1 MYVCL
6 PEGTH
11 RSEEAV
17 IKYADHMRVSI
28 LKSAIHYIKHYNY
41 VRCRTS
47 LKMNMPVQRDSAY
60 RTLIYT
66 NIEARDTRVWC
77 EALES
82 VPKSVKMTMQ
92 YITAR
97 LR

>member
-11 RSEEAV
+11 RSKEAV

-28 LKSAIHYIKHYNY
+28 LKSAIGYIKYYNGI
-41 VRCRTS
+41 RCRTS
-47 LKMNMPVQRDSAY
+47 LKMNMPVQRANAY

-66 NIEARDTRVWC
+66 DISARDTRVWC
-77 EALES
+77 E
-82 VPKSVKMTMQ
+82 PIKSEPNNVKMTMQ
-92 YITAR
+92 YVSAR